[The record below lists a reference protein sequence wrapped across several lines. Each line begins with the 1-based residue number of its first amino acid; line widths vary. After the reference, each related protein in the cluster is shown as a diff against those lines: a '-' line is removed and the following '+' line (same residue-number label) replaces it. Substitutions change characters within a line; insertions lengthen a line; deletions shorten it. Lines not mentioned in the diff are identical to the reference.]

1 MSQDGIRHLVD
12 LEWDFFQ
19 ATRNEGGRADCQDDR
34 ETFYVMRTGQAMGW
48 SEEMVAAWTADL
60 ERAKAEG
67 RNPVMEKYARMMAST
82 APEAYAA
89 MEHLLPELDPEV
101 ERLARRLTDQTV
113 AWAEAARERFPY
125 VCGSGRPIRSAE
137 DGPYVTSLETYC
149 YGELLTASRETL
161 ACFQRYYAAKAERGE
176 NLYIEIQTHTARL
189 LGYGGLEEAER
200 VLCAN
205 TRSCCHH
212 DPMTNG

>member
-1 MSQDGIRHLVD
+1 MTPHWRPIPRLVST
-12 LEWDFFQ
+12 LRPF
-19 ATRNEGGRADCQDDR
+19 
-34 ETFYVMRTGQAMGW
+34 
-48 SEEMVAAWTADL
+48 
-60 ERAKAEG
+60 
-67 RNPVMEKYARMMAST
+67 ST
-82 APEAYAA
+82 AQ
-89 MEHLLPELDPEV
+89 MELLPP
-101 ERLARRLTDQTV
+101 RWQQMSFRS
-113 AWAEAARERFPY
+113 
-125 VCGSGRPIRSAE
+125 CRPIRSAE

>member
-1 MSQDGIRHLVD
+1 MRNDLISQMLQV
-12 LEWDFFQ
+12 EFFLFQ
-19 ATRNEGGRADCQDDR
+19 QVQNRGGRASCQDDFR
-34 ETFYVMRTGQAMGW
+34 TFQIMRGSQFSAWPTDLCESYWRDLDGAL
-48 SEEMVAAWTADL
+48 AA
-60 ERAKAEG
+60 G
-67 RNPVMEKYARMMAST
+67 RNLLTEKYARMMAST

-89 MEHLLPELDPEV
+89 MEHLLPPLDPGVAE
-101 ERLARRLTDQTV
+101 LARALTDQTV